1 MMLGEEGALTKKL
14 KTDEVMY
21 GIASEKSYSTSYY
34 YDYRVA
40 EKYAELEQIQHPENG
55 PYYVLKRTEHYEI
68 VAKIPSEK
76 EDINGS
82 TC

>member
-1 MMLGEEGALTKKL
+1 MTMMLGEEGALTKKI
-14 KTDEVMY
+14 K
-21 GIASEKSYSTSYY
+21 
-34 YDYRVA
+34 
-40 EKYAELEQIQHPENG
+40 NG

-68 VAKIPSEK
+68 VAEIPSEK